1 MQFSCG
7 AIIFTFWNIWVPWST
22 IWEAGCQDNKITGQ
36 VSELTEAFD
45 VSVTVHHWNNN
56 INNQ

>member
-45 VSVTVHHWNNN
+45 VSVTVHH
-56 INNQ
+56 